1 MTPIRII
8 CTLCITIFLFYVIHI
23 MLTTENMDNLQYNSY
38 YKIPLLSENKFK
50 KFNVLQKHIKDNDPE
65 HGIRLEAH
73 PGILHD
79 ILLSFE
85 TNKDETP
92 FTNNTN
98 NTNNASKVSNR
109 DVKEFSLTKD
119 KVKKLEENIFPV
131 LERKIEKMLN
141 VSSILRELKTDKDYD
156 EEPFVCKI
164 KSVEKAVTKN
174 SNMGLQ
180 CEATLHRTGKHY
192 YYGFLL
198 ECTIQSNG
206 DILFHKLRLHGFFPS
221 MMLDTQFG
229 EYLSTISETPVC
241 NYNDKDNTLC
251 PLTGVPS
258 LEEYQESIKNAEEEY
273 LHQRNFKCFGKQA
286 NTRFN
291 KFIKKV
297 NTREKCISKNVHGR
311 IGIWDGPCRTNDD
324 CPFYKANKNYENERG
339 KCLENGKCELPL
351 NMEHVG
357 FTRVNKGSIYA
368 PLCHNCPSIPN
379 CEGIECAMCCDL
391 QEEPDYAFDNDYN
404 DRVQQKEELNKKGLL
419 VQNLY
424 L

>member
-8 CTLCITIFLFYVIHI
+8 CTVGITIFLFYVIHI

-38 YKIPLLSENKFK
+38 YKLPLLSENKFK
-50 KFNVLQKHIKDNDPE
+50 KFRELQKHIKDNDPE
-65 HGIRLEAH
+65 HGIRLEAY

-85 TNKDETP
+85 TNKDESL

-98 NTNNASKVSNR
+98 NTRKVSKG
-109 DVKEFSLTKD
+109 DVKEFPLTKE

-131 LERKIEKMLN
+131 LEKKIENMLN
-141 VSSILRELKTDKDYD
+141 VSSILRELKTDKDYN

-174 SNMGLQ
+174 STMGLQ

-192 YYGFLL
+192 YYAFLL

-221 MMLDTQFG
+221 MMLNTQFG
-229 EYLSTISETPVC
+229 EYLSTISKPPVC
-241 NYNDKDNTLC
+241 NYNDKGNTLC
-251 PLTGVPS
+251 PLIGVPS
-258 LEEYQESIKNAEEEY
+258 LEEYQENIKKAEEEY
-273 LHQRNFKCFGKQA
+273 LHQRNFKCFGKNA
-286 NTRFN
+286 
-291 KFIKKV
+291 
-297 NTREKCISKNVHGR
+297 NTREKCISKNVRGR

-351 NMEHVG
+351 NMKHVG
-357 FTRVNKGSIYA
+357 FTGVNKGPIYA

-379 CEGIECAMCCDL
+379 CKGIECAMCCDL
-391 QEEPDYAFDNDYN
+391 QQEPDYAFENDYN